1 MTKQIKE
8 IIFQIKEKCDEYLFF
23 SNYPQK
29 DDLCENCKK
38 DIICLCDELKKELKV
53 E

>member
-1 MTKQIKE
+1 MAKQLKE

-23 SNYPQK
+23 SNYPLK
-29 DDLCENCKK
+29 DDVCEKCIK
-38 DIICLCDELKKELKV
+38 DIVSFCDELKKELKV